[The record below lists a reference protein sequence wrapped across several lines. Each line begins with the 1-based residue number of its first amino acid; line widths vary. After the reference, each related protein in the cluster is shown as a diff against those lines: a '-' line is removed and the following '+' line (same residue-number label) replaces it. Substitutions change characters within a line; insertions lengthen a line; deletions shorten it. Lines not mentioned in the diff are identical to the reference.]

1 MEKKPFEIKLF
12 CFSQI
17 LNYGLFCLSLKH
29 TIKQLGGDISFL
41 LFTEFQDYASPS
53 FTGYLPDS
61 SDKKDIA
68 VQIFPLAYTIHFIL
82 RINILSQKRECRLF
96 YQAFGSCL
104 SLHFDKQNQQV
115 SMERIIETADC
126 KSLRLFLWNE
136 KPARNQISQS
146 EGLCLFIIRSTF
158 MMFHPCEC
166 GCYKSKYSR
175 YTLEEKKCSTV
186 IPFDLS
192 KLRNRETSL
201 GSLLVSATLQFL
213 PQTIKQLGDDISFC
227 LFTEFQNS
235 QALLPLPRRTYVVVV
250 EIFQTRCVNFTDK
263 VDLDTSPNFTGY
275 PPDAPLYCRFENDDK
290 EEEEVVTVRNV
301 SAADDRN
308 DPFCK
313 YTEDVLEYIDMF
325 RECTGEGEGY
335 PMKPPIAVDV
345 ASGFVEVPPCY
356 RSWCSSPAISIKD
369 PMNETC
375 PVCQEELKDENEVI
389 TTCCS
394 HMIHTSCLL
403 PWLSK
408 NNTCPTC
415 RAVYPLHYS
424 PLLDHQ
430 HCKRTRNMLEA
441 SV

>member
-1 MEKKPFEIKLF
+1 MEK
-12 CFSQI
+12 
-17 LNYGLFCLSLKH
+17 
-29 TIKQLGGDISFL
+29 
-41 LFTEFQDYASPS
+41 
-53 FTGYLPDS
+53 
-61 SDKKDIA
+61 
-68 VQIFPLAYTIHFIL
+68 
-82 RINILSQKRECRLF
+82 
-96 YQAFGSCL
+96 
-104 SLHFDKQNQQV
+104 
-115 SMERIIETADC
+115 IIETAEC
-126 KSLRLFLWNE
+126 KSLWLFLWNE

-213 PQTIKQLGDDISFC
+213 PQTTKQLGDDISFC
-227 LFTEFQNS
+227 LFTEFQDS
-235 QALLPLPRRTYVVVV
+235 QALLPLPRPTYVVVV
-250 EIFQTRCVNFTDK
+250 EISQTRCGIF
-263 VDLDTSPNFTGY
+263 LMP
-275 PPDAPLYCRFENDDK
+275 PLYHRFENDDK
-290 EEEEVVTVRNV
+290 EEEGVVTVRNV

-313 YTEDVLEYIDMF
+313 YTEDILEYLDML
-325 RECTGEGEGY
+325 REYTGEGGCC
-335 PMKPPIAVDV
+335 PMKPPIAADV

-369 PMNETC
+369 LMNETC

-394 HMIHTSCLL
+394 HMFHTSCLL

-424 PLLDHQ
+424 PLLDRQ
-430 HCKRTRNMLEA
+430 CCKLKRNMLEA
-441 SV
+441 NV